1 MKLKSFEIRS
11 YRSCIKTDFPLHPE
25 LTGLIGINSS
35 GKSNILNALL
45 LLRKI
50 CRTRYVPAHEIDAS
64 FNKCVISIEL
74 QHENKSLY
82 MKGEIIFETDER
94 NLDEIQ
100 YTKLKWNLSEFTND
114 AGWASIPIE
123 IIAFPDSFRYQRVMH
138 GRGSTSF
145 MHGRWSTKNDNN
157 FHNLLRKNQHLLS
170 EVVSFFN
177 GINYYSASQFSDPS
191 RCPVSIELE
200 EQRPL
205 RRARPFAGHEQFM
218 HDLYRTWKARGKPY
232 KRYLS
237 TINKEGI
244 GLIDDFEFTEVEMP
258 SSSYEVRSGGKIRK
272 IERNRLLVVPS
283 FSIDGNKLSP
293 NQLSE
298 GTFKTLA
305 LLFYVLTDESKLLL
319 IEEPEVCIHH
329 GLLSSVISLIKT
341 HSKQKQIV
349 ISTHSDFVLDHMSP
363 ENLVLVKRQK
373 NTGTT
378 AKPLSKSMS
387 NNDYKALRIYLEE
400 SGNLGEYWREG
411 GFSDE

>member
-11 YRSCIKTDFPLHPE
+11 YRSCIKTGFPLYPE

-35 GKSNILNALL
+35 GKSNILNAML
-45 LLRKI
+45 LLRKM
-50 CRTRYVPAHEIDAS
+50 CSNRYLRSHEMDDS
-64 FNKCVISIEL
+64 FNKCIISIEI

-82 MKGEIIFETDER
+82 MRGEIVFETDER
-94 NLDEIQ
+94 NFDEVQ
-100 YTKLKWNLSEFTND
+100 YTKLKWNLREFTNE
-114 AGWASIPIE
+114 AAWLSIPIE
-123 IIAFPDSFRYQRVMH
+123 LIAFPDYHYAR
-138 GRGSTSF
+138 F
-145 MHGRWSTKNDNN
+145 MRRRRSKKDYYN
-157 FHNLLRKNQHLLS
+157 FQNMLQKNQHLLS

-205 RRARPFAGHEQFM
+205 KRARSFAGHEQFM
-218 HDLYRTWKARGKPY
+218 LDLYRIWKDRGKPY

-244 GLIDDFEFTEVEMP
+244 GLIDDFEFAEVEIP
-258 SSSYEVRSGGKIRK
+258 SSSYEVLSGGKIRK

-329 GLLSSVISLIKT
+329 GLLSSIISLIKT
-341 HSKQKQIV
+341 YSKQKQII

-363 ENLVLVKRQK
+363 ENLILVKRQK
-373 NTGTT
+373 KTGTT

-387 NNDYKALRIYLEE
+387 NNDYKALRMYLEE

>member
-1 MKLKSFEIRS
+1 MRINSFEVRS
-11 YRSCIKTDFPLHPE
+11 YRSCIKTSFPLNPT
-25 LTGLIGINSS
+25 LTGLIGINSA
-35 GKSNILNALL
+35 GKSNILNAIL

-50 CRTRYVPAHEIDAS
+50 CRPRYVPPHEGDTS
-64 FNKCVISIEL
+64 FNKCSISANL
-74 QHENKSLY
+74 QYDKKSLQ

-94 NLDEIQ
+94 NYDEIQ
-100 YTKLKWNLSEFTND
+100 RTNLKWNLLEFT
-114 AGWASIPIE
+114 GESQWVSIPIE
-123 IIAFPDSFRYQRVMH
+123 LIAFPDSFHAYPRSLHHRALTRTSYQEFRKV
-138 GRGSTSF
+138 
-145 MHGRWSTKNDNN
+145 
-157 FHNLLRKNQHLLS
+157 LQKNQHLLS
-170 EVVSFFN
+170 EVVSFFS

-205 RRARPFAGHEQFM
+205 RRARTFAGHEQFM
-218 HDLYRTWKARGKPY
+218 LDLYRTWKAHGKPY

-244 GLIDDFEFTEVEMP
+244 GLVDDFEFTEVEMP
-258 SSSYEVRSGGKIRK
+258 SSSVEVRSGGKIRR
-272 IERNRLLVVPS
+272 IERTRLLIVPS
-283 FSIDGNKLSP
+283 FTVDGNKLSP

-329 GLLSSVISLIKT
+329 GLLNSIISLIKT

-349 ISTHSDFVLDHMSP
+349 ISTHSDFVLDQLSP
-363 ENLVLVKRQK
+363 DNLVLVKRQAQ
-373 NTGTT
+373 TGTV
-378 AKPLSKSMS
+378 AKPLNKSMS
-387 NNDYKALRIYLEE
+387 KNDYKALRRYLEE

>member
-1 MKLKSFEIRS
+1 MKLKSFEIKS
-11 YRSCIKTDFPLHPE
+11 YRSCIKASFPLHPE
-25 LTGLIGINSS
+25 LTGLIGINSA

-45 LLRKI
+45 LLRKM
-50 CRTRYVPAHEIDAS
+50 CRTRYVPVHERDGS
-64 FNKCVISIEL
+64 FNKCIISTEL
-74 QHENKSLY
+74 QHENKTLY
-82 MKGEIIFETDER
+82 MNGEIFFETDER
-94 NLDEIQ
+94 NFDEIQ
-100 YTKLKWNLSEFTND
+100 YTKKLRWDLSEFTD
-114 AGWASIPIE
+114 KTGWSSIPIE
-123 IIAFPDSFRYQRVMH
+123 LIAFTDSLHAYPR
-138 GRGSTSF
+138 F
-145 MHGRWSTKNDNN
+145 MHQRIYTKKDYDDFN
-157 FHNLLRKNQHLLS
+157 NLLQKNQHLLS

-200 EQRPL
+200 EQRPV
-205 RRARPFAGHEQFM
+205 RRARSLAGHEQFIF
-218 HDLYRTWKARGKPY
+218 DLYRTWKDKGKPY

-272 IERNRLLVVPS
+272 IERNRLLIVPS

-329 GLLSSVISLIKT
+329 GLLSSIIALIKT

-349 ISTHSDFVLDHMSP
+349 ISTHSDFVLDQLSP
-363 ENLVLVKRQK
+363 ENLVLVKRQT
-373 NTGTT
+373 NSGTT

-387 NNDYKALRIYLEE
+387 SNDYKALRVYLEE

-411 GFSDE
+411 GFADE